1 MFNLRFS
8 SVLAMGLVTSTAAI
22 AQSSSIVAVPATP
35 APVIAPVKPV
45 ESVPVATPT
54 IAAIALPAQTFLKA
68 GTPVSL
74 RTLDSLTTKKKKL
87 KVGDRFQMEV
97 AEAIV
102 VENAVIIPA
111 GSRAVGEVTLIKNK
125 GMWGKRGR
133 LSARALYLRAGERQV
148 RLSGSFDDAGSAGTA
163 GVVGAVVVL
172 PLAGFFVTGTSA
184 EIPSGTTVKSF
195 LDEDL
200 PYSVAAPVSVQPA
213 ATLSAQPVTPVAPP
227 VAAPPTK

>member
-1 MFNLRFS
+1 MSYLRYS
-8 SVLAMGLVTSTAAI
+8 SSFALACVTATSVN
-22 AQSSSIVAVPATP
+22 AQSSAIVATPVAP
-35 APVIAPVKPV
+35 APVAVTTLPVQAAPATAPV
-45 ESVPVATPT
+45 

-68 GTPVSL
+68 GTAISL
-74 RTLDSLTTKKKKL
+74 RTLDTLTTKKKKL

-97 AEAIV
+97 AEAII

-111 GSRAVGEVTLIKNK
+111 GSRAVGEVTAIKNK

-163 GVVGAVVVL
+163 GVVGAVIAL
-172 PLAGFFVTGTSA
+172 PIAGFFVTGTSA

-200 PYSVAAPVSVQPA
+200 PYAIARPA
-213 ATLSAQPVTPVAPP
+213 VVLPTVTLTPPPATQATLP
-227 VAAPPTK
+227 VAAAPTK

>member
-1 MFNLRFS
+1 MIKNRVF
-8 SVLAMGLVTSTAAI
+8 GLVAAGLFASSAAM
-22 AQSSSIVAVPATP
+22 AQSSAIVATPP
-35 APVIAPVKPV
+35 APTPPVTPIAPVQPTPV
-45 ESVPVATPT
+45 VAPT

-74 RTLDSLTTKKKKL
+74 RTLDALTTKKKKL

-97 AEAIV
+97 ADAV
-102 VENAVIIPA
+102 MADNAVIIPA

-133 LSARALYLRAGERQV
+133 LAARALYLRAGERQI

-163 GVVGAVVVL
+163 GVVGAVVAL
-172 PLAGFFVTGTSA
+172 PIAGFFVTGTSA
-184 EIPSGTTVKSF
+184 EIPTGTTVKSF

-200 PYSVAAPVSVQPA
+200 PYSVAAPVAVQPA
-213 ATLSAQPVTPVAPP
+213 ATPTTQSIAPAPMPVTPP
-227 VAAPPTK
+227 VSK